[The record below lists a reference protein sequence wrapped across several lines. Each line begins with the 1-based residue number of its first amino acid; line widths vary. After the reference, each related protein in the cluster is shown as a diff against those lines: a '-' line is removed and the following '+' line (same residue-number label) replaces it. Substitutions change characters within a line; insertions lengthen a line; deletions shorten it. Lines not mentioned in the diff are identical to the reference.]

1 MLGSLDG
8 VIAPVDEL
16 RIGVTDEGLVR
27 GDGVFEVVRLYGA
40 TPFALE
46 DHYARLERSAAI
58 SRLPVDLPALRAE
71 VRALLE
77 AGRAHD
83 CALRLMCTRGGR
95 RIVLLEAMPTYPES
109 IALAVV
115 TYSPTRVLDGVKTLS
130 YGANMLCGRL
140 AREQGADEA
149 LLVTPHGRVLEA
161 PTSSL
166 FYVLDGRL
174 LTPPLEDHI
183 LDSITRR
190 RILSAVEVEEH
201 PTTLD
206 DLRAADE
213 AFLASTFKEVLP
225 IRSVVGVADF
235 AAAPGPV
242 SERVREAFGRLLD
255 DELSA

>member
-16 RIGVTDEGLVR
+16 RIGVTDDGLVR
-27 GDGVFEVVRLYGA
+27 GDGVFEVVRLYGS

-46 DHYARLERSAAI
+46 DHYARLERSASV
-58 SRLPVDLPALRAE
+58 SRLPIDLEALRAE
-71 VRALLE
+71 VQALLE
-77 AGRAHD
+77 AGDARD

-95 RIVLLEAMPTYPES
+95 RIVLLEAMPPYPES

-140 AREQGADEA
+140 AREQGGDEA

-166 FYVLDGRL
+166 FYVRDGRL

-190 RILSAVEVEEH
+190 RILAAVEVEEH

-206 DLRAADE
+206 DLRAAGE

-225 IRSVVGVADF
+225 VRSVVGVTDF
-235 AAAPGPV
+235 PAAPGPV
-242 SERVREAFGRLLD
+242 SGRVREAFGRLIA
-255 DELSA
+255 DELAA